1 MFLFLYQ
8 EFIHKKQYC
17 YVVFDI
23 LDFVVKKSK
32 EGIWIVVW
40 MFAIL
45 LRRSDFVFFYLDFY
59 QGPSKLNLVWNMQFF
74 FVQVKAARGILKLI
88 HELIQTELQNPSG
101 EAQLRQGNLLLNKML

>member
-32 EGIWIVVW
+32 RVSGLSFECLQFCYVDQALCFFTWI
-40 MFAIL
+40 FT
-45 LRRSDFVFFYLDFY
+45 RD
-59 QGPSKLNLVWNMQFF
+59 
-74 FVQVKAARGILKLI
+74 QV
-88 HELIQTELQNPSG
+88 N
-101 EAQLRQGNLLLNKML
+101 